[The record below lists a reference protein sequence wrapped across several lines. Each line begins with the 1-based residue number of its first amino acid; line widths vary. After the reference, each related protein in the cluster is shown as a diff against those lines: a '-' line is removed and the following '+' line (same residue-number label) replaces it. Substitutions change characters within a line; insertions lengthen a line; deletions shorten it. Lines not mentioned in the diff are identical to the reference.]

1 LAEIY
6 ISISSYKEKVEKW
19 YEQQEVVALQHFKQ
33 IHTLSEYGVRFD
45 MKHLILC
52 TATIFSCHIF
62 LKIRR
67 VKEKL
72 RCDSQTAEM

>member
-1 LAEIY
+1 M
-6 ISISSYKEKVEKW
+6 EKW

-52 TATIFSCHIF
+52 MIAPLIALYGPRYLNGITVWRQ
-62 LKIRR
+62 IR
-67 VKEKL
+67 EIQI
-72 RCDSQTAEM
+72 S